1 MALIKCSECG
11 KEISNSAKSCPHCG
25 FVYKKDNSTLKTII
39 ICIGTLFSIVLVI
52 LFISILPDII
62 DSILERKALNTI
74 IGEYTIVNSSND
86 HLNETISI
94 TKENTKIPC
103 SEDYFPP
110 AIGNGYYNIYIE
122 DNKQYVITTLNT
134 LGIKDDTLNIESND
148 SKYVFM
154 LYENG
159 KLISQP
165 KKNLTIKCGIG
176 TSVGN
181 PTSNIE
187 IEYKKN

>member
-103 SEDYFPP
+103 SEDYFHQQL
-110 AIGNGYYNIYIE
+110 E
-122 DNKQYVITTLNT
+122 MDITIFTLKIINNT
-134 LGIKDDTLNIESND
+134 LL
-148 SKYVFM
+148 
-154 LYENG
+154 
-159 KLISQP
+159 QH
-165 KKNLTIKCGIG
+165 
-176 TSVGN
+176 
-181 PTSNIE
+181 
-187 IEYKKN
+187 